1 MRKKRFF
8 LFYLLS
14 AIVLGGLTAQ
24 EKEPDF
30 FITEEKEDRTKFTNE
45 PISTEQKNDTAD
57 ITAEMKLDELQKKI
71 DSLLGDVEKLK
82 LQSSFLHFDINGSL
96 KVTWGINFPDNPFGF
111 LSGQNDVKY
120 PIHGFDFE
128 NNLNLK
134 LSLNNKYFNKKAG
147 SSDDFAEID
156 FKFKMKNIKAVPY
169 DYRPTSGDYYEVDAV
184 NQDGE
189 KVKIYFPRN
198 NEDKNK
204 AHLQFGNYEFILE
217 QARLSN
223 LLGIGFFINYSDVTQ
238 VNTYYG
244 IDSSVEILKLNH
256 DFLNHKFFN
265 DKNIFFSFDY
275 EDYAPESV
283 IAESM
288 NLWSDDMLTDLQEPH
303 GISLG
308 YEGDISNNFHF
319 LFEGGIASKD
329 GYDAVKYKDE
339 TLDYG
344 FFLKSEADI
353 RTNNVFVSPKI
364 NFGLAFQTDTKE
376 DKDNTWGTFSFSFD
390 LPVQYKINKT
400 DYVNIRNSFTL
411 NTHFAHTNIAL
422 VYSIIPEIN
431 VLYNCLNFSLP
442 IQYWFQDRDSKT
454 FGGGFY
460 RVENIEHQVYTQFY
474 EQHIFNLAFVSSF
487 RSNYLFGNTFELKIK
502 NTIQSTLTYSDQEEY
517 FFYDI
522 LRFQFDFNEV
532 PFAGSYV
539 VMESVQLF
547 HDFGLGAVHN
557 VRMEEIGQI
566 YDDKR
571 NTTGKYYRIPSEKRW
586 DGGVLFYSK
595 LGLNLNFSPYMS
607 VGLAISTPSFLLSNP
622 DNLIGN
628 QNTYCT
634 IELWSEIRI

>member
-1 MRKKRFF
+1 MSKKFF
-8 LFYLLS
+8 LFLLF
-14 AIVLGGLTAQ
+14 LTISIFSLVAQ
-24 EKEPDF
+24 EEKSSS
-30 FITEEKEDRTKFTNE
+30 FITEEREDRTKFTKESYENN
-45 PISTEQKNDTAD
+45 STKDTKED
-57 ITAEMKLDELQKKI
+57 VTSEMKLEELQKKLDKI
-71 DSLLGDVEKLK
+71 STDIEKLK
-82 LQSSFLHFDINGSL
+82 FQSSFLNFDIGGSL

-111 LSGQNDVKY
+111 LAGKNDIKN

-128 NNLNLK
+128 NKLDLK

-147 SSDDFAEID
+147 SSDDFAEIN
-156 FKFKMKNIKAVPY
+156 FKFKMKNIKPVPY
-169 DYRPTSGDYYEVDAV
+169 DYRPTSGDYYEVDAK

-189 KVKIYFPRN
+189 SVKIYFPRN

-204 AHLQFGNYEFILE
+204 AHLQVGNYEFILE

-223 LLGIGFFINYSDVTQ
+223 LLGVGFFINYSDVTQ

-244 IDSSVEILKLNH
+244 IDSSVETLKLNH

-265 DKNIFFSFDY
+265 NKEVFFSFDY

-288 NLWSDDMLTDLQEPH
+288 NLWSDDMLTDQQEPH

-308 YEGDISNNFHF
+308 YEGDISDNFHF

-329 GYDAVKYKDE
+329 GYDAVENKDD

-353 RTNNVFVSPKI
+353 RTSKVFVAPKV
-364 NFGLAFQTDTKE
+364 NFGLAFQTDTQKDE
-376 DKDNTWGTFSFSFD
+376 DNTWGTFSFSFD

-400 DYVNIRNSFTL
+400 DYVNIRNSFTC
-411 NTHFAHTNIAL
+411 NTHFAHTNVAL
-422 VYSIIPEIN
+422 VYSLIPEIN

-442 IQYWFQDRDSKT
+442 IQYWFQDSDNKS

-460 RVENIEHQVYTQFY
+460 RLENLEHQVYTQFY

-502 NTIQSTLTYSDQEEY
+502 NTIQSTLTFSDEEEY

-522 LRFQFDFNEV
+522 LRFQFDWNQV

-547 HDFGLGAVHN
+547 HDFGLGVAHN
-557 VRMEEIGQI
+557 VRMAEIGQI
-566 YDDKR
+566 YDDEK
-571 NTTGKYYRIPSEKRW
+571 NTTGKYYRLPSEERW
-586 DGGVLFYSK
+586 EGGVLFNSK
-595 LGLNLNFSPYMS
+595 FGLNLNFSPYMS

-622 DNLIGN
+622 DNVIGN

>member
-1 MRKKRFF
+1 MSKKFF
-8 LFYLLS
+8 LFLLF
-14 AIVLGGLTAQ
+14 LTVSIFSLVAQ
-24 EKEPDF
+24 EEKSSS
-30 FITEEKEDRTKFTNE
+30 FITEEREDRTKFTKESYENN
-45 PISTEQKNDTAD
+45 STKDTKED
-57 ITAEMKLDELQKKI
+57 VTSEMKLEELQKKLDKI
-71 DSLLGDVEKLK
+71 STDIEKLK
-82 LQSSFLHFDINGSL
+82 FQSSFLNFDIGGSL

-111 LSGQNDVKY
+111 LAGKNDIKN

-128 NNLNLK
+128 NKLDLK

-147 SSDDFAEID
+147 SSDDFAEIN
-156 FKFKMKNIKAVPY
+156 FKFKMKNIKPVPY
-169 DYRPTSGDYYEVDAV
+169 DYRPTSGDYYEVDAK

-189 KVKIYFPRN
+189 SVKIYFPRN
-198 NEDKNK
+198 DEDKNK
-204 AHLQFGNYEFILE
+204 AHLQVGNYEFILE

-223 LLGIGFFINYSDVTQ
+223 LLGVGFFINYSDVTQ

-244 IDSSVEILKLNH
+244 IDSSVETLKLNH

-265 DKNIFFSFDY
+265 NKEVFFSFDY

-288 NLWSDDMLTDLQEPH
+288 NLWSDDMLTDQQEPH

-308 YEGDISNNFHF
+308 YEGDISDNFHF

-329 GYDAVKYKDE
+329 GYDAVENKDD

-353 RTNNVFVSPKI
+353 RTSKVFVAPKV
-364 NFGLAFQTDTKE
+364 NFGLAFQTDTQKDE
-376 DKDNTWGTFSFSFD
+376 DNTWGTFSFSFD

-400 DYVNIRNSFTL
+400 DYVNIRNSFTC
-411 NTHFAHTNIAL
+411 NTHFAHTNVAL
-422 VYSIIPEIN
+422 VYSLIPEIN

-442 IQYWFQDRDSKT
+442 IQYWFQDSDNKS

-460 RVENIEHQVYTQFY
+460 RVENLEHRVYTQFY

-502 NTIQSTLTYSDQEEY
+502 NTIQSTLTFSDEEEY

-522 LRFQFDFNEV
+522 LRFQFDWNQV

-547 HDFGLGAVHN
+547 HDFGLGVAHN
-557 VRMEEIGQI
+557 VRMAEIGQI
-566 YDDKR
+566 YDDEK
-571 NTTGKYYRIPSEKRW
+571 NTTGKYYRLPSEERW
-586 DGGVLFYSK
+586 EGGVLFNSK
-595 LGLNLNFSPYMS
+595 FGLNLNFSPYMS

-622 DNLIGN
+622 DNVIGN